1 MFPRPAGVNLR
12 SLGSFWISPGLSFLC
27 LGRLVFS
34 NIAMKFDRIPD
45 SMSCGTIWHVIWPN
59 RLPRGL
65 WEGGGAPV
73 NQYFFDPHGGSWREL
88 YMHIYS
94 IIWVLAPAYV
104 GKKIRW
110 CAGDTLLKISL
121 PTHPHLGLFVGR
133 PPMGVFAVGLQSAS
147 QFPFVWARCV
157 TEEKPKMSAFSAW
170 PGGGPGGLPPGIF
183 FRCVRRKCN

>member
-1 MFPRPAGVNLR
+1 MAHNLTK
-12 SLGSFWISPGLSFLC
+12 SPPEGPVGRGGARKPIFCRCVRRILTRVLYAYLQHYLSFC
-27 LGRLVFS
+27 
-34 NIAMKFDRIPD
+34 
-45 SMSCGTIWHVIWPN
+45 SCVRRKN
-59 RLPRGL
+59 
-65 WEGGGAPV
+65 
-73 NQYFFDPHGGSWREL
+73 
-88 YMHIYS
+88 
-94 IIWVLAPAYV
+94 
-104 GKKIRW
+104 IRW